1 MHLRNKD
8 VPKVQGCTSGTRFLL
23 FRRCNLAPSE
33 TLGPSLVVRRTEK
46 LDPDCS
52 VVSGAPTRS
61 TWLMACAAA
70 GAHASSANSERC
82 DCACPP
88 KLGMRSD
95 CHGGDRSARQ
105 SAGTTQRPSPPAAIS
120 PSAISPTTQR
130 PYPPAAISLSANTAR
145 VAPHEPAL
153 GTLEVSDCRQTRN
166 RAQGSTSAPPL
177 PTRGPRHPGLPG
189 APRPATAAQTA
200 T

>member
-1 MHLRNKD
+1 MFRT
-8 VPKVQGCTSGTRFLL
+8 CTRAGSDMFGTSLV
-23 FRRCNLAPSE
+23 FRRP
-33 TLGPSLVVRRTEK
+33 EK
-46 LDPDCS
+46 LDRSCS
-52 VVSGAPTRS
+52 VVSGAPTPS
-61 TWLMACAAA
+61 TWLMAFASAEALHVRTYVRVSGMCRPPS
-70 GAHASSANSERC
+70 AHASSSNSEAC